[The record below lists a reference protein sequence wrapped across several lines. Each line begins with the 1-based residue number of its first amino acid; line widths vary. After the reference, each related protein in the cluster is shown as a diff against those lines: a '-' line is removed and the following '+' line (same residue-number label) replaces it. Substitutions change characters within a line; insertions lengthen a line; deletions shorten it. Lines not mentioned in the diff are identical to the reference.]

1 MNDINAPKIS
11 RPKPKVSGLA
21 FGNERA
27 ARAALDF
34 RLETL
39 DVKRQKLAISVLW
52 ALSFVP
58 AIAAAQ
64 VMNDPTRP
72 PPSVLSATPGNEG
85 HVGGPQLQS
94 VMISPTERSA
104 IIGGERVIQ
113 GGRYGDA
120 RVIRITESEV
130 VLRSAGGIETLRMYP
145 DIEIKLVKPAPV
157 VAAPKTARKPAVKS
171 KKTRGKQQ

>member
-1 MNDINAPKIS
+1 MAGGMK
-11 RPKPKVSGLA
+11 KFQVSVFGFQVRRVAQPAFNLKLETRNLKLA
-21 FGNERA
+21 A
-27 ARAALDF
+27 AALAATAM
-34 RLETL
+34 LM
-39 DVKRQKLAISVLW
+39 AW
-52 ALSFVP
+52 PLSGD
-58 AIAAAQ
+58 AQ
-64 VMNDPTRP
+64 VLKDPTRP

-85 HVGGPQLQS
+85 HAGGPQLQS